1 MRAARVAARAAAV
14 PAAPSATDARSW
26 SRTFD
31 ITGGDFVTA
40 EVAVDEAGT
49 QTVTVRTDKPGSLLL
64 HWGVADATAILCCLG
79 GGFAL
84 RLLAIHYRWE
94 MPKFVY
100 HDEVH

>member
-1 MRAARVAARAAAV
+1 
-14 PAAPSATDARSW
+14 
-26 SRTFD
+26 
-31 ITGGDFVTA
+31 
-40 EVAVDEAGT
+40 
-49 QTVTVRTDKPGSLLL
+49 
-64 HWGVADATAILCCLG
+64 VADATAILCCLG

>member
-1 MRAARVAARAAAV
+1 MLRKTTARQKRNNNEMANG
-14 PAAPSATDARSW
+14 RSLAH
-26 SRTFD
+26 
-31 ITGGDFVTA
+31 GC
-40 EVAVDEAGT
+40 
-49 QTVTVRTDKPGSLLL
+49 
-64 HWGVADATAILCCLG
+64 ILCCLG